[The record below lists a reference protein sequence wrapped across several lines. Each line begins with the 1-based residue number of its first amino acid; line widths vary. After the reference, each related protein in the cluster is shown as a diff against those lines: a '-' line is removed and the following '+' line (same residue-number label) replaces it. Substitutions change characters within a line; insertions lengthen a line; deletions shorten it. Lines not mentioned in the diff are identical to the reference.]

1 MIDPKIHDSSYSWFR
16 LAITLTIAIFANT
29 GMWAVITIMPALAAE
44 FVTSRA
50 LTSLPFTFNMIG
62 FAVGNLVIG
71 VIIDRFGITI
81 SIISAALLSGLA
93 YLLSTQA
100 DSIYFLSIV
109 HLMLGFGCAAGF
121 GPLITDISHWFLRRR
136 GIAVALT
143 ASGNYLAGAIWP
155 ALLSGVLATH
165 GWREVYITLAIIT
178 VVVIIPLAFL
188 LRRTVP
194 ESAHNIAAEKVA
206 ENTAKTNLSP
216 RRLQI
221 LLSIAGVSCCVAM
234 SMPQVH
240 IVSYCVGLGYGPAIG
255 AQMLSLMLFG
265 GVFSRVISGLAAD
278 KIGGIYTLL
287 IGSSLQCLALLMYL
301 PFDGM
306 ASLYVV
312 SLIFGLAQGG
322 IVPSYAVIVREYL
335 PPKEAG
341 ARVGFVIM
349 MTIIGMALGGWMSGW
364 IYELTGSY
372 QMAFINGIIWN
383 GLNMAIILW
392 ILLRGTKQRP
402 QLAAG

>member
-1 MIDPKIHDSSYSWFR
+1 MKSAEIPAPEGTQKKKR
-16 LAITLTIAIFANT
+16 PGT
-29 GMWAVITIMPALAAE
+29 VI
-44 FVTSRA
+44 
-50 LTSLPFTFNMIG
+50 
-62 FAVGNLVIG
+62 
-71 VIIDRFGITI
+71 
-81 SIISAALLSGLA
+81 
-93 YLLSTQA
+93 
-100 DSIYFLSIV
+100 
-109 HLMLGFGCAAGF
+109 
-121 GPLITDISHWFLRRR
+121 
-136 GIAVALT
+136 
-143 ASGNYLAGAIWP
+143 
-155 ALLSGVLATH
+155 
-165 GWREVYITLAIIT
+165 
-178 VVVIIPLAFL
+178 
-188 LRRTVP
+188 
-194 ESAHNIAAEKVA
+194 
-206 ENTAKTNLSP
+206 
-216 RRLQI
+216 LQI

-349 MTIIGMALGGWMSGW
+349 MTIIGMALGGWLSGW

>member
-1 MIDPKIHDSSYSWFR
+1 
-16 LAITLTIAIFANT
+16 
-29 GMWAVITIMPALAAE
+29 MWAVITIMPALEAE

>member
-1 MIDPKIHDSSYSWFR
+1 MIDPKIHDSPYSWFR

-29 GMWAVITIMPALAAE
+29 GMWAVITIMPALEAE

-155 ALLSGVLATH
+155 ALLSGILASH
-165 GWREVYITLAIIT
+165 GWREVYILLAIIT

-216 RRLQI
+216 RHLQI

>member
-1 MIDPKIHDSSYSWFR
+1 
-16 LAITLTIAIFANT
+16 
-29 GMWAVITIMPALAAE
+29 VITIMPALEAE

>member
-1 MIDPKIHDSSYSWFR
+1 MIDPKIHDSPYSWFR

-29 GMWAVITIMPALAAE
+29 GMWAVITIMPALEAE

>member
-1 MIDPKIHDSSYSWFR
+1 MIDPKIHDSLYSWFR

-29 GMWAVITIMPALAAE
+29 GMWAVITIMPALEAE

>member
-1 MIDPKIHDSSYSWFR
+1 M
-16 LAITLTIAIFANT
+16 
-29 GMWAVITIMPALAAE
+29 ITIMPALEAE

-143 ASGNYLAGAIWP
+143 ASGNYLSGAIWP

-221 LLSIAGVSCCVAM
+221 LLSVAGVSCCVAM

>member
-1 MIDPKIHDSSYSWFR
+1 MIEPKIHDSPYSWFR

-29 GMWAVITIMPALAAE
+29 GMWAVITIMPALEAE

-216 RRLQI
+216 RHLQI

-349 MTIIGMALGGWMSGW
+349 MTIIGMALGGWLSGW

-402 QLAAG
+402 QLTAG

>member
-1 MIDPKIHDSSYSWFR
+1 MIEPKIHDSPYSWFR

-29 GMWAVITIMPALAAE
+29 GMWAVITIMPALEAE

-165 GWREVYITLAIIT
+165 GWREVYILLAIIT

-194 ESAHNIAAEKVA
+194 ESAHHIAAEKVA

-349 MTIIGMALGGWMSGW
+349 MTIIGMALGGWLSGW

-402 QLAAG
+402 QLTAG

>member
-1 MIDPKIHDSSYSWFR
+1 
-16 LAITLTIAIFANT
+16 
-29 GMWAVITIMPALAAE
+29 
-44 FVTSRA
+44 
-50 LTSLPFTFNMIG
+50 
-62 FAVGNLVIG
+62 
-71 VIIDRFGITI
+71 
-81 SIISAALLSGLA
+81 
-93 YLLSTQA
+93 
-100 DSIYFLSIV
+100 V

-402 QLAAG
+402 QLTAG